1 MPKYILLFKYSP
13 DGAKGFLKE
22 KAEAREAE
30 IKKAYASVGGK
41 VEAVHWAAGG
51 EYTGVVVAEMPDA
64 ASVAAFA
71 MLVGSSG
78 ALDTGVGFEVLTS
91 KEFDKALSKGMTYR
105 PPGG

>member
-22 KAEAREAE
+22 KAEAREAA

-51 EYTGVVVAEMPDA
+51 
-64 ASVAAFA
+64 
-71 MLVGSSG
+71 
-78 ALDTGVGFEVLTS
+78 
-91 KEFDKALSKGMTYR
+91 
-105 PPGG
+105 

>member
-22 KAEAREAE
+22 KAEAREAA

-64 ASVAAFA
+64 ASVAAFS
-71 MLVGSSG
+71 MVVGASG

-91 KEFDKALSKGMTYR
+91 KEFDKALSKEMTYR